1 MRIRDLTLTGSDPGI
16 LQNFCRKPPG
26 TETTPVGLV
35 MLENMLYRFEGFE
48 FDVALGC
55 LRHGSAE
62 IRAEPQVCA
71 LLALLLSHRDRI
83 VAKDE
88 LIDAVF
94 GGRAISDATISSRIR
109 SLRKLLGDDARSQ
122 RFIRTVHGRGF
133 RFVAATERVERS
145 VTCDTG
151 SQQRAGLEPAVG
163 RPSIA
168 ILPFRHLGARPHHP
182 GLSHALA
189 HDLIAALCRLRWLRV
204 TARGSS
210 FRVGGL
216 DPLEAARRLAVRYI
230 LTGVVESVQRRLVVA
245 VELTDCSSGEVI
257 WVDRFAG
264 SADDM
269 FAIREAMT
277 ARVPAALDLRIP
289 LNEAAHARRSGT
301 EQIDAWLAFHLG
313 LQHMHRFN
321 APDGQA
327 AGDLFRRAITLDP
340 SFARAH
346 AGLSFVHFQ
355 NAFLQESGDRAQETD
370 CARRHAEQAVHLD
383 PLDPFANFA
392 MGRTFWLSGDLDTSA
407 DWLRRSTSLSP
418 SFAQGIYALAW
429 NETVAGNAAAGREHV
444 DLAMQ
449 LSPLDPMHYAML
461 GVRALTH
468 LAAGDDAEGLMWA
481 ERAARTPGAH
491 AMISLVAA
499 IAAALAGNGLVAR
512 HWATHARR
520 HSPSISRSAFLK
532 SFPIRNLRFQRRVTD
547 CLTQLN
553 F

>member
-1 MRIRDLTLTGSDPGI
+1 
-16 LQNFCRKPPG
+16 
-26 TETTPVGLV
+26 
-35 MLENMLYRFEGFE
+35 MLEIMLYRFEGFE
-48 FDVALGC
+48 YDVALGC

-62 IRAEPQVCA
+62 IRAEPQVGS

-83 VAKDE
+83 VVKDE

-133 RFVAATERVERS
+133 RFVAPTERVERS

-151 SQQRAGLEPAVG
+151 SQQGAGRETPVG

-168 ILPFRHLGARPHHP
+168 ILPFRHLGARQHHP

-216 DPLEAARRLAVRYI
+216 DPSEAARQLAVRYI
-230 LTGVVESVQRRLVVA
+230 LTGVVESAHRRLVVA

-264 SADDM
+264 SPDDM

-289 LNEAAHARRSGT
+289 LHEAAQARRSGT
-301 EQIDAWLAFHLG
+301 EQIDAWFAFHLG
-313 LQHMHRFN
+313 LQHMHRLN
-321 APDGQA
+321 ASDGQT

-340 SFARAH
+340 GFARAH

-392 MGRTFWLSGDLDTSA
+392 MGRTFWLGGDLDTSA

-429 NETVAGNAAAGREHV
+429 NETVAGNGLAGREHV

-468 LAAGDDAEGLMWA
+468 LAAGEDAEGSMWA

-499 IAAALAGNGLVAR
+499 IATALAGNGLAAR

-520 HSPSISRSAFLK
+520 RSPSISRNAFLK
-532 SFPIRNLRFQRRVTD
+532 AFPIRNLRFLRRVTD
-547 CLTQLN
+547 CLTKMN